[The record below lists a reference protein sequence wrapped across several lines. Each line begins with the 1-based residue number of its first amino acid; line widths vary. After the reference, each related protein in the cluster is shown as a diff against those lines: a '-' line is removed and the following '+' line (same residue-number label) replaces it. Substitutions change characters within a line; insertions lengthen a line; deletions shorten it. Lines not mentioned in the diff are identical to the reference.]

1 MPWSVHLCRQM
12 VILESRSAKQHLSM
26 CGNHNSSSGHIWE
39 KGTWS
44 RRLKKKDNMLNSVKL
59 TCNNDTQTTLSSSH
73 HWGLISSVSFSNPC
87 HSDTLCW
94 KRLGKEGI
102 MFKSPE
108 RRALPALQG
117 HQETWSWFRQF
128 HPSCQHPLSVIGE
141 ILFPNQTAKGFKDF
155 AKE

>member
-1 MPWSVHLCRQM
+1 MICYVIFGDFVGWDWGTPAILQQKHTWKNLIKIWDWATPPPQLGQKTKFFDRSHLR
-12 VILESRSAKQHLSM
+12 AP
-26 CGNHNSSSGHIWE
+26 
-39 KGTWS
+39 
-44 RRLKKKDNMLNSVKL
+44 L
-59 TCNNDTQTTLSSSH
+59 TMTTQTTLSSSH

-102 MFKSPE
+102 IFKSPE